1 MWFVGCSPVVES
13 VSVNSETQIF
23 LPLLWALSLVLGSV
37 FWTSEANFGASL
49 GVGVLSLCVGPM
61 SVDLRTCLLM
71 LPWAPG
77 RFYTNLAW
85 ALSEG

>member
-37 FWTSEANFGASL
+37 FWTSEASFGGSL
-49 GVGVLSLCVGPM
+49 GVGVLSLGVEPM
-61 SVDLRTCLLM
+61 SVVLRT
-71 LPWAPG
+71 
-77 RFYTNLAW
+77 
-85 ALSEG
+85 

>member
-1 MWFVGCSPVVES
+1 MDLIC
-13 VSVNSETQIF
+13 
-23 LPLLWALSLVLGSV
+23 LPLLWVLFLGLRSV
-37 FWTSEANFGASL
+37 FGTSEANFGASL
-49 GVGVLSLCVGPM
+49 SVGVLSLGVGPM

>member
-37 FWTSEANFGASL
+37 FWTSEASLGDSL
-49 GVGVLSLCVGPM
+49 GVGVLSLGVGPM